1 MIGHLQD
8 LRVTN
13 TGIDLETEALMGE
26 VIRRGAVA
34 DVAAIT
40 ALTRSAYA
48 KWVPLTG
55 REPLPMRADYSAAIK
70 DHRFDLLFVDSDLA
84 ALIETVLR
92 DSDLLIENVAV
103 APNFQKRGFGR
114 TLIAHAEQV
123 AAQAGRAYVRLYTN
137 SRFEENLRLYTSLG
151 YAVERE
157 EALNGGIAVH
167 MVKQV
172 A

>member
-1 MIGHLQD
+1 
-8 LRVTN
+8 
-13 TGIDLETEALMGE
+13 MGE
-26 VIRRGAVA
+26 VMRRGTVA

-48 KWVPLTG
+48 KWVPLIG
-55 REPLPMRADYSAAIK
+55 REPLPMSADYSAAIK
-70 DHRFDLLFVDSDLA
+70 HHRFDLLFVDSDLA

-92 DSDLLIENVAV
+92 DRDLLIENVAV
-103 APNFQKRGFGR
+103 APAFQKRGFGR
-114 TLIAHAEQV
+114 RLIAHAERM
-123 AAQAGRAYVRLYTN
+123 AAQAGRAHVRLYTN
-137 SRFEENLRLYTSLG
+137 SRFAENLRLYVSLG

-157 EALNGGIAVH
+157 EAFNGGTAVH

>member
-1 MIGHLQD
+1 M
-8 LRVTN
+8 
-13 TGIDLETEALMGE
+13 MGE
-26 VIRRGAVA
+26 VIRRGTFD

-55 REPLPMRADYSAAIK
+55 REPLPMKVNYAAAIAT
-70 DHRFDLLFVDSDLA
+70 HRFDLLFMDADLA
-84 ALIETVLR
+84 GLIETLLR
-92 DSDLLIENVAV
+92 DADLLIENVAV

-123 AAQAGRAYVRLYTN
+123 AARAGRRYVRLYTN
-137 SRFEENLRLYTSLG
+137 ARFDENLRLYTSLG
-151 YAVERE
+151 YTVERE
-157 EALNGGIAVH
+157 EPLNGGVAIH
-167 MVKQV
+167 MFKPV